1 MDWFRLYHRAPTDPK
16 WLTIA
21 RRAHAKPGEVW
32 AVFTALLD
40 HASQHE
46 DRGSVE
52 GFDVESVACF
62 YGFEETTVGAIL
74 DALIAK
80 GIVADD
86 RIACWEKRQPVREED
101 GASTERVRRFRERQR
116 DAAVKRDETQRNA
129 RNAPEESRGEEISLP
144 PLTPPSPETQR
155 DPAEGSLESEID
167 PGSPRAGA
175 RAGSRVI
182 DDAPGMEPAERKA
195 RWEHRMMQEAH
206 ATMPA
211 DRVTA
216 LWAALMEDPRPPW
229 AKAELERLNRQ
240 IDRRRGKP
248 AKAKPRRQ
256 QGEMLYSLEGGAPTE
271 RAEATLPAAGRLRA

>member
-16 WLTIA
+16 WWTIA

-144 PLTPPSPETQR
+144 PLSPPPPQTQR
-155 DPAEGSLESEID
+155 DPAERALEREIG
-167 PGSPRAGA
+167 PRSPRAA
-175 RAGSRVI
+175 
-182 DDAPGMEPAERKA
+182 APGGWRA
-195 RWEHRMMQEAH
+195 
-206 ATMPA
+206 
-211 DRVTA
+211 
-216 LWAALMEDPRPPW
+216 
-229 AKAELERLNRQ
+229 
-240 IDRRRGKP
+240 
-248 AKAKPRRQ
+248 
-256 QGEMLYSLEGGAPTE
+256 SFGAPRTE
-271 RAEATLPAAGRLRA
+271 